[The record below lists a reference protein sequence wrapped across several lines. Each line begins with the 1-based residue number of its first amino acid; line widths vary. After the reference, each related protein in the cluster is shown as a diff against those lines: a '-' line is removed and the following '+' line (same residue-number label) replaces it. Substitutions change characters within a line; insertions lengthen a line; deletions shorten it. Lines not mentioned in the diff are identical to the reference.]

1 MELWIRGEI
10 MIKNEIKK
18 KPLTRLLTLILI
30 VSFSFTLILP
40 SSTSAATKEYE
51 IYKKIKA
58 GMTATEVSK
67 IIYGKSYKKHLKKF
81 LGVTTFNSEPIYAD
95 VRDGRHVYEFSFFE
109 SERKIDNSSIFNL
122 SIGLFSKKN
131 GGTLYVGYKNY
142 QPDNTSKTRLY
153 KSKKPTLGMS
163 MKQLDNIAYGKK
175 LGTYY
180 AITYENMTFLKFLDN
195 KGKNIHPTKKTTVS
209 YMLKSYDGKTEY
221 LVYLDYNYKKK
232 EYYVTMIF

>member
-1 MELWIRGEI
+1 
-10 MIKNEIKK
+10 
-18 KPLTRLLTLILI
+18 
-30 VSFSFTLILP
+30 
-40 SSTSAATKEYE
+40 
-51 IYKKIKA
+51 
-58 GMTATEVSK
+58 MTATEVSK
-67 IIYGKSYKKHLKKF
+67 LIYGKSYKKHLKKF
-81 LGVTTFNSEPIYAD
+81 LGVTTFNSDPTYMDI
-95 VRDGRHVYEFSFFE
+95 RDGRHIYEFGFFE
-109 SERKIDNSSIFNL
+109 SERKINNSPIFNL
-122 SIGLFSKKN
+122 SVALFTKKN

-142 QPDNTSKTRLY
+142 QPENTSETRLY

-195 KGKNIHPTKKTTVS
+195 NGKNIHPTKKTTVS
-209 YMLKSYDGKTEY
+209 YMLKSYNGKTEY